1 MKMALK
7 KITNLIKTPN
17 ELSFLFLRVIIGCMW
32 ISQGFIKLIDRTPD
46 ALNDHHFFL
55 KQLHDMADTNPIP
68 AVSSILNNILIPN
81 YQLLTW
87 IVIFL
92 EIGLGISMIFG
103 IFSRIG
109 SLVGIG
115 FTLVLFINTLGWG
128 EWLWTYPLIATPMVV
143 IFIASFQN
151 RFGFD
156 NYIHQKFSD
165 NKLVDLLI

>member
-1 MKMALK
+1 MALK

-92 EIGLGISMIFG
+92 EIGL
-103 IFSRIG
+103 FSRIG

-115 FTLVLFINTLGWG
+115 FTFVLFINTLGWG

>member
-1 MKMALK
+1 MTMKQ
-7 KITNLIKTPN
+7 IINLLTTPN
-17 ELSFLFLRVIIGCMW
+17 ELAILFLRVLIGFMW
-32 ISQGFIKLIDRTPD
+32 ISQGLIKLIDRAPD

-68 AVSSILNNILIPN
+68 AVSSLLNNILIPN

-92 EIGLGISMIFG
+92 EIGLGFSMIFG
-103 IFSRIG
+103 IVSRIG

-115 FTLVLFINTLGWG
+115 FTFVLFINTLGWG
-128 EWLWTYPLIATPMVV
+128 EWLWTYPLIAAPMVA
-143 IFIASFQN
+143 IFISSYQN

-156 NYIHQKFSD
+156 NFIHQKYSN